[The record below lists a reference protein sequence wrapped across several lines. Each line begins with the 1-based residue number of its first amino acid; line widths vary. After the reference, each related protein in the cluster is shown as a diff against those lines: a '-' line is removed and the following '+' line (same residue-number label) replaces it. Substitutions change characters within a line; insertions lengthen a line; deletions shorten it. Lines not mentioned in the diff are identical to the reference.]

1 MFISVVK
8 PHYRLDTKGRFYLVT
23 RKGELVIAGAFLSA
37 LSALR
42 EPRQGGLPDEAQDGH
57 GRIKQHRI
65 FEGVGPEAAIH
76 KLERKPIKHKMSRTL
91 PFLDGARAVGA

>member
-23 RKGELVIAGAFLSA
+23 RKGEFVIAGAFLNGLLA
-37 LSALR
+37 AR
-42 EPRQGGLPDEAQDGH
+42 EQAGLPDEAQDGQ

-76 KLERKPIKHKMSRTL
+76 KLETKSIKHKIRRTL